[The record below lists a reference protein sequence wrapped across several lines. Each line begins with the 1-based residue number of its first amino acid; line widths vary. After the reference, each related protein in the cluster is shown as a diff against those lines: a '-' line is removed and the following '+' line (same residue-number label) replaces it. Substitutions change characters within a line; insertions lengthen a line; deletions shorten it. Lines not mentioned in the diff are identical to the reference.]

1 MNSLPTENEDENRED
16 CAIEE
21 DQNKYLST
29 EPC

>member
-1 MNSLPTENEDENRED
+1 VNSLPIENEDENRED
-16 CAIEE
+16 YDIEE